1 MQRLGADIIH
11 QRDEKLRLGH
21 TAQGVEVD
29 GGESGRKQSVQFGA
43 CTGGPM
49 TMSTEDKIRT
59 QGQLK
64 ILFAIQNH
72 NMGMNENHTI

>member
-1 MQRLGADIIH
+1 
-11 QRDEKLRLGH
+11 
-21 TAQGVEVD
+21 
-29 GGESGRKQSVQFGA
+29 
-43 CTGGPM
+43 M